1 MKNSEGKFF
10 PVYFILGGKMAKAKT
25 PKQIALKIKQ
35 LKKQVSNLE
44 KQKKKLAV
52 VKKKVVK
59 RKPVRRKPVKKKRV
73 AKKKA
78 KKIIKYIFIFLFI

>member
-1 MKNSEGKFF
+1 
-10 PVYFILGGKMAKAKT
+10 MAKAKT

-44 KQKKKLAV
+44 KQKKKLAT

-59 RKPVRRKPVKKKRV
+59 RNTKCFFKTRRYKELILIVKDSTF
-73 AKKKA
+73 
-78 KKIIKYIFIFLFI
+78 Y